1 MGLPITITPIAG
13 SVTVAVGSTV
23 LGTSTHTLEVREAGH
38 APVVYVPREDVDMS
52 RLVRTD
58 HTTRCPWKGQ
68 AHYCSIKGKVGMLA
82 NAVWT
87 YEDPVPEVAPIAG
100 HLAFYADRV
109 TITRD

>member
-23 LGTSTHTLEVREAGH
+23 LGTSTHTLELREAGH

-68 AHYCSIKGKVGMLA
+68 AHYYSIKGKVGMLA